1 MERSSE
7 VDLSSIHKKVKF
19 LYSFVVYC
27 ISIQNSTTFTLNH
40 FDNNNDNN
48 NLSIFIQDCCISFK
62 TENCY
67 QCRSHSKRFYV
78 TFFQLF
84 QVNLKL

>member
-62 TENCY
+62 TKTAINAGRI
-67 QCRSHSKRFYV
+67 QSVS
-78 TFFQLF
+78 TSLF
-84 QVNLKL
+84 SNYFK